1 MYNTIIRQ
9 QHIIDRTEQERL
21 LLSFIAQKYY
31 KTKWSITELR
41 NAHPVLRM
49 MLLKHGVTAHRLRS
63 PLSPHR
69 EEKYR
74 GKRYCWEVYQI
85 CESVYFEPFLW
96 TVLNLS
102 NCALL
107 KSLTV
112 TEPVVTARFECWT
125 EDDRQTA
132 AAAERKVHVD
142 LNLTLKYSSVTL
154 PQIKLWN
161 SFRTLEI

>member
-21 LLSFIAQKYY
+21 LLSFIALKYY
-31 KTKWSITELR
+31 KTKCSITERR
-41 NAHPVLRM
+41 NAHPMCRM
-49 MLLKHGVTAHRLRS
+49 MLLKHRVKAHRLHS

-85 CESVYFEPFLW
+85 CELVYFEPFLL

-112 TEPVVTARFECWT
+112 VTEHDARFECWT

-132 AAAERKVHVD
+132 AAAEREVHVD
-142 LNLTLKYSSVTL
+142 LNLKKNIFICTSD
-154 PQIKLWN
+154 
-161 SFRTLEI
+161 